1 MKIDYSQ
8 HWDRIKFW
16 KKVVEERSNFLGSS
30 PPAVFV
36 GSTNY
41 PKVSLGILA
50 PPMIMKD
57 ASILDAPDVWYK
69 SKAGLSDIVDYRSR
83 MVYSRSHVNDTSDIS
98 LNKLVEAMQELAMS
112 STPLDVDIKLSRR
125 PQFAFSFDTYSTP
138 IGNPAP
144 IERVKVIDNAT
155 VERSIDKAVHD
166 PDLRAVEA
174 IQYLRERAPMN
185 QVQKMLSV
193 GMLGLKKQRKLVPT
207 RWAITAVDSAMGDE
221 IVDKVKQYHEI
232 DKPMIFRNEYLFNT
246 FQVLLLPRS
255 YQYELIEIDITE
267 STEHPTMTQDF
278 EPYGGRT
285 SYASE
290 TAGGF
295 YAARYSVLKALD
307 AMHRQASVIVVREIH
322 PEYSFPVGVWAVR
335 SNVAGAMNSVPETL
349 EDEKSAFQSV
359 SSNCVTSTQWMSKSR
374 IYKWMKEQTTLT
386 SLF

>member
-16 KKVVEERSNFLGSS
+16 KKIIEERSNFLGSS

-36 GSTNY
+36 GSSNY

-50 PPMIMKD
+50 PPMITKD
-57 ASILDAPDVWYK
+57 ASILDAPEVWYK
-69 SKAGLSDIVDYRSR
+69 SKAGLSDIIDYRSR
-83 MVYSRSHVNDTSDIS
+83 MVYSRSYVNDTSNIS
-98 LNKLVEAMQELAMS
+98 LNKLVEAMQVLAMS
-112 STPLDVDIKLSRR
+112 SSPLDVDIKLSRR
-125 PQFAFSFDTYSTP
+125 PQFAFSFDIYSTP

-144 IERVKVIDNAT
+144 IERVNVIDNAT
-155 VERSIDKAVHD
+155 VERSIDKAVND
-166 PDLRAVEA
+166 PDLRAVDA
-174 IQYLRERAPMN
+174 IQYLRERAPIN
-185 QVQKMLSV
+185 QIQKMLSV
-193 GMLGLKKQRKLVPT
+193 GMLGLKRQRKLVPT

-221 IVDKVKQYHEI
+221 IADRVKQYPEI

-267 STEHPTMTQDF
+267 SAEHPTMTQDF
-278 EPYGGRT
+278 EPYSGRT

-307 AMHRQASVIVVREIH
+307 EMRRQASVIVVREIH

-335 SNVAGAMNSVPETL
+335 STVAGAMESVPETF

-359 SSNCVTSTQWMSKSR
+359 SSNCVTSTLWMSKSR
-374 IYKWMKEQTTLT
+374 IYKWIKEQTTLT
-386 SLF
+386 NLF